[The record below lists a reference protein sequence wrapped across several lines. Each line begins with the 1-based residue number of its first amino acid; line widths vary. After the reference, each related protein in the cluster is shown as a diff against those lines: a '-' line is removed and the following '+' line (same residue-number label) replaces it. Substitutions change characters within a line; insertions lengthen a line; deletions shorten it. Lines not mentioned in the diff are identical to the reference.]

1 MKLIT
6 LTNDGY
12 TDYTQNL
19 IFSLNSIGIKNLK
32 IYCVGIKSYNYF
44 KKQNLEVELVNKN
57 LLSGTNKFQSWRSK
71 NFNKLMFSK
80 LKVIHKTLISNDQ
93 VLYIDGDIV
102 FKKNTLYQISQN
114 KSVDLIGQYDFN
126 PSSDVKTL
134 CAGFMMINS
143 NSKTL
148 KLFDPARV
156 PKELLNRRFYFDDQK
171 YINRNLDKVNYK
183 FFDLDTY
190 PNGSYFYSNYKSL
203 DPAIIHFNYIIG
215 SEKKQKMK
223 DMGYW
228 YL

>member
-19 IFSLNSIGIKNLK
+19 IFSLNSIGIKDLK
-32 IYCVGIKSYNYF
+32 KYCVGIKSYNYF
-44 KKQNLEVELVNKN
+44 KNQNLEVELVNKN

-71 NFNKLMFSK
+71 NFNKLMFNK

-126 PSSDVKTL
+126 PSSDIKTL

-143 NSKTL
+143 NNKTL
-148 KLFDPARV
+148 KLFDPALV
-156 PKELLNRRFYFDDQK
+156 PKELLDRRFYFDDQK
-171 YINRNLDKVNYK
+171 YINRNLDKVNYE

-190 PNGSYFYSNYKSL
+190 PNGSYFYSNYKNL
-203 DPAIIHFNYIIG
+203 DPAIIHFNYIVG

>member
-1 MKLIT
+1 
-6 LTNDGY
+6 
-12 TDYTQNL
+12 
-19 IFSLNSIGIKNLK
+19 
-32 IYCVGIKSYNYF
+32 
-44 KKQNLEVELVNKN
+44 
-57 LLSGTNKFQSWRSK
+57 
-71 NFNKLMFSK
+71 MFSK

-126 PSSDVKTL
+126 PSSDIKTL

-143 NSKTL
+143 NNKTL

-171 YINRNLDKVNYK
+171 YINRNLDKVNYE

-190 PNGSYFYSNYKSL
+190 PNGSYFYSNYKNL
-203 DPAIIHFNYIIG
+203 DPAIIHFNYIVG